1 MENVGSVV
9 LGMNPY
15 MNPDTI
21 RVQITA
27 LKVMDYLDVLAEEG
41 FTEVEIVAA
50 LFLIGAKLS
59 ETIKEVVKDGDN
71 YAC

>member
-1 MENVGSVV
+1 MENVRSVV
-9 LGMNPY
+9 
-15 MNPDTI
+15 PDMDPDPI

-41 FTEVEIVAA
+41 FTEVEIVTA

-59 ETIKEVVKDGDN
+59 EALEGVSRDGDN

>member
-9 LGMNPY
+9 LGMDPD
-15 MNPDTI
+15 MNPDPI

-27 LKVMDYLDVLAEEG
+27 LKVMDCLDVLAEEG
-41 FTEVEIVAA
+41 FTEVEIIQA

-71 YAC
+71 

>member
-1 MENVGSVV
+1 MKNMGSVV
-9 LGMNPY
+9 LGMDPY
-15 MNPDTI
+15 MNPDPI

-41 FTEVEIVAA
+41 FTEVEIIQA

-59 ETIKEVVKDGDN
+59 ETIKEVVKNGDN
-71 YAC
+71 